1 MYFSVVHLTTLPLAQ
16 TTIESNDRVIN
27 ELGRV
32 WKETIVA
39 LFNVLYQHM
48 PWRDSGKPKNLR
60 QDSRSPGRDLNPGL
74 PQYDTGVLITQLRRS
89 VELWWYK
96 GQKNYFGIY
105 FPIHNLTGLRVFAP
119 FIFSSNGR
127 FCVVTSTP
135 SRSIRIQSYI
145 SWHLA

>member
-89 VELWWYK
+89 MELW
-96 GQKNYFGIY
+96 
-105 FPIHNLTGLRVFAP
+105 
-119 FIFSSNGR
+119 
-127 FCVVTSTP
+127 
-135 SRSIRIQSYI
+135 
-145 SWHLA
+145 